1 MHVKSVVY
9 MVMMSAGVASV
20 LAGELPYGQE
30 QLEECLYYIEPDDY
44 FPNGEPPYVPR
55 RNRDALPE
63 FKAFFERNGW
73 TTNQFVAGLIY
84 AVTNNLEAARS
95 GDKRKRRVAGR
106 AVWKLSEINRPA
118 VTNFFR
124 WFNDTDDTSLLKPT
138 TIPAMLYYTNLEP
151 EVLDYMRT
159 LCMRTN
165 VYDEVALATAR
176 IMYET
181 LETMPPELKPAA
193 TNRVAKY
200 MYFALHHATHGFIW
214 PDRMLA
220 GFIPSY
226 SNSIQRLDVS
236 RHITETTTNSLLRA
250 YVQHEV
256 DRLSAIPTNQLN
268 DISWIAE

>member
-9 MVMMSAGVASV
+9 MVMMSAGAASV

-63 FKAFFERNGW
+63 FKTFFERSGW
-73 TTNQFVAGLIY
+73 TTNQFVSGLIL

-124 WFNDTDDTSLLKPT
+124 WFNDTDDTSLFKPKT
-138 TIPAMLYYTNLEP
+138 VPAMLYYTNLEP
-151 EVLDYMRT
+151 EVLDYMRM
-159 LCMRTN
+159 LCVRTN
-165 VYDEVALATAR
+165 VYANVETMVMHD
-176 IMYET
+176 MFET

-193 TNRVAKY
+193 TNRVARY
-200 MYFALHHATHGFIW
+200 MYFAIHHVTDSQGW
-214 PDRMLA
+214 QDLELA
-220 GFIPSY
+220 KFMPAY
-226 SNSIQRLDVS
+226 SNSIQRLSLMQYVS
-236 RHITETTTNSLLRA
+236 TSATNAWERSNA
-250 YVQHEV
+250 AAIVQA
-256 DRLSAIPTNQLN
+256 LSAIPTNQLN
-268 DISWIAE
+268 DISWIVE